1 MFLQT
6 DPRSPEYK
14 FKELALM
21 ADEAE
26 SVIIGGGSRNVFQV
40 ARDRREDYPVE
51 NIPMSRS
58 SVAPNQTENNFRTL
72 GKRIQPD
79 RDISLL
85 PAARSG
91 LVLTL
96 ANFDSHLWKEVIGV
110 WEISAVRELTIDYD
124 NSKMWS

>member
-1 MFLQT
+1 
-6 DPRSPEYK
+6 
-14 FKELALM
+14 M

-26 SVIIGGGSRNVFQV
+26 SVIIVGGSRNVFQV

-51 NIPMSRS
+51 NIQMSRS

-85 PAARSG
+85 PAARLG

-96 ANFDSHLWKEVIGV
+96 ANFDPQLWREVIGV
-110 WEISAVRELTIDYD
+110 WEISAVRAVRELTIDYD
-124 NSKMWS
+124 NSEMWSYMETFLGDTVRNM